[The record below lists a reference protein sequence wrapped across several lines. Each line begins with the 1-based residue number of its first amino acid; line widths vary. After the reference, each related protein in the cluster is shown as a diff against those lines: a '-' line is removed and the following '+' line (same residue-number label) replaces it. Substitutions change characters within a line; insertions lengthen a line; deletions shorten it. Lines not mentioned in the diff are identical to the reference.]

1 MAYKRAS
8 QLEHICVSKRLE
20 FLLSNKG
27 HVVKPITTSRDY
39 GITAVIGR
47 TNHGITT
54 NHGESRHHGITAV
67 MAADEKKEMKDT
79 KLSQPERKS
88 EPEEENMEN
97 KEIVGEKECKE
108 MK

>member
-8 QLEHICVSKRLE
+8 QLEHISVSKRLE

-27 HVVKPITTSRDY
+27 HVVKPITTSRDH

-47 TNHGITT
+47 TNHGIVT

-67 MAADEKKEMKDT
+67 MAADEKKE
-79 KLSQPERKS
+79 KLDIKMEQAERKP
-88 EPEEENMEN
+88 EPEEEN
-97 KEIVGEKECKE
+97 IEKEVIHDVKE
-108 MK
+108 